1 MTGIAPP
8 PGAMP
13 SDLAEELRDFHRR
26 WATIRPPLRPDA
38 GVAATVAALL
48 DAVGARD
55 DARPTLL
62 LGVTPELAAVPRHLV
77 AVDWSR
83 AMVDAA
89 WPGSAPQ
96 RHVVIGDW
104 KRMPL
109 AEASVAAAIGDGIVS
124 MLSLPMEQPL
134 LFAQLRRVI
143 RPGGRIV
150 LRCFATPDPCERVAT
165 VRDAAFAGGLDFH
178 AFKQRFNMA
187 ISVADGLPNISSAH
201 LFARFEALFPD
212 RMALAQASGWSL
224 ATIAEFDAY
233 RGSRYVHC
241 YPSRDA
247 VLALVPGWAQAPHFV
262 ETSGYPLAERC
273 PLLVIDLP

>member
-1 MTGIAPP
+1 
-8 PGAMP
+8 MP
-13 SDLAEELRDFHRR
+13 SDLADDLRDFHRR

-38 GVAATVAALL
+38 GIAAVVAALL

-62 LGVTPELAAVPRHLV
+62 LGVTPELAAVPRRLV

-83 AMVDAA
+83 AMIDAA
-89 WPGSAPQ
+89 WPGDASQ

-109 AEASVAAAIGDGIVS
+109 ADASVAAAIGDGVLS
-124 MLSLPMEQPL
+124 MLSLPTEQPL
-134 LFAQLRRVI
+134 LFAQLRRVVQ
-143 RPGGRIV
+143 PGGRTIV
-150 LRCFATPDPCERVAT
+150 RCFATPDPCEDVVA

-187 ISVADGLPNISSAH
+187 VSVADRQPNISSAR
-201 LFARFEALFPD
+201 LFDRFEAVFPD
-212 RMALAQASGWSL
+212 RVALSRASGWSP
-224 ATIAEFDAY
+224 ATIAEIDAY

-241 YPSRDA
+241 YPSRA
-247 VLALVPGWAQAPHFV
+247 TLLSLVPGWARDALFV
-262 ETSGYPLAERC
+262 ETAGYPLAERC
-273 PLLVIDLP
+273 PLLVVDLP